1 MSTST
6 PEFSILIPTRN
17 RQLSARLTL
26 RTVLETAGPNAEVI
40 VADNSDV
47 PLELGI
53 DDGRVR
59 LLRSNTVLSMPDNW
73 ERAVT
78 AARGEWIILLSDKC
92 RLVPGA
98 LEELRD
104 LAGTRYSAVT
114 YYRTSFVQ
122 DLRGGE
128 TTREEMWISRPGILS
143 KPSRPFYAAP
153 IASEVAL
160 RAWFDDII
168 YTGRPPMLYNA
179 LVNRRIIDGCL
190 KRYPS
195 LFVGMAPDVA
205 SSLSILT
212 QVDEYLESHIP
223 ATTIHFP
230 TNSRSEWSNGFSL
243 KSGTGGAKGFIS
255 EFGASPFDRYLLPPI
270 GTAVVMQTLLE
281 FKRLR
286 GASLPPDL
294 RIGWTNF
301 ARSAAYEIEQ
311 YPADDRARLHLRL
324 WRALHREGRNVSAA
338 IAQFKAIV
346 SARLPSLYGLYTR
359 ARSVRS
365 SEPIPKSEQAEV
377 VDVPVLSMDDAL
389 NRLALDIVRSRSS
402 HT

>member
-1 MSTST
+1 MSTSN

-17 RQLSARLTL
+17 RQLSARLTI
-26 RTVLETAGPNAEVI
+26 RTVLDAVGPDAEVI

-53 DDGRVR
+53 DDSRVR
-59 LLRSNTVLSMPDNW
+59 LLRSSTVLSMPDNW
-73 ERAVT
+73 ERAVR
-78 AARGEWIILLSDKC
+78 AARGEWMILLSDKC

-98 LEELRD
+98 LERLRD

-114 YYRTSFVQ
+114 YYRTSLLQ
-122 DLRGGE
+122 DLRGDE

-143 KPSRPFYAAP
+143 RPSRPFYAAP
-153 IASEVAL
+153 IASDLAL

-179 LVNRRIIDGCL
+179 LINRRLIDGCL

-212 QVDEYLESHIP
+212 QVDEYLESSFP
-223 ATTIHFP
+223 ATIIHFP
-230 TNSRSEWSNGFSL
+230 TNRLSEWSNGFSL
-243 KSGTGGAKGFIS
+243 KSGTGSAKGFIS
-255 EFGASPFDRYLLPPI
+255 EFGDRPFDRYLLPPI
-270 GTAVVMQTLLE
+270 GTAVVLQTLLE

-286 GASLPPDL
+286 GARLPPGMST
-294 RIGWTNF
+294 GWTNF

-311 YPADDRARLHLRL
+311 YPAEDRARLHLRL
-324 WRALHREGRNVSAA
+324 WQALHREGWNARAA
-338 IAQFKAIV
+338 IAQVKSIV
-346 SARLPSLYGLYTR
+346 SARLPTLYGLYTL
-359 ARSVRS
+359 ARSARS
-365 SEPIPKSEQAEV
+365 SAPIPKGAQAEV
-377 VDVPVLSMDDAL
+377 VDVPVLSMGDAL
-389 NRLALDIVRSRSS
+389 DRLAVDIMRSDSS
-402 HT
+402 PA